1 LGWWDNSNSWGWCW
15 GIIGD
20 WFRLWGIIITLWN
33 RGILN
38 CWFWRKIT
46 RKKVAS
52 RVWIVV
58 GTDGTK
64 GGTIACNL
72 GPCNSK
78 SIKESG
84 LGVGKVLDNIDKR
97 GRIGKFTNLSLQSHI
112 TI

>member
-1 LGWWDNSNSWGWCW
+1 LGWWDNSNSWSWGW

-20 WFRLWGIIITLWN
+20 WFRLWRIIITLWN

-38 CWFWRKIT
+38 CWFWRKT
-46 RKKVAS
+46 S
-52 RVWIVV
+52 REKDTSWIWIVV

-64 GGTIACNL
+64 GGPIACNL
-72 GPCNSK
+72 SPCNSK

-84 LGVGKVLDNIDKR
+84 LRVGKVLDNIDKR
-97 GRIGKFTNLSLQSHI
+97 RRIGEFTNLSLQSHI